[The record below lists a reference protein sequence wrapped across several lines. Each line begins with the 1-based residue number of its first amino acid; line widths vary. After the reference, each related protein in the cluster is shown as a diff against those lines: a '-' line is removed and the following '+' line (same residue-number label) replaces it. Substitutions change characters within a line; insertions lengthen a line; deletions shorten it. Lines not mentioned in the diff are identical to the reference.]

1 MMNSNEPVVWGAAL
15 ALALAVGALIAWL
28 ATRRRAF
35 LSGRASRDGELAQL
49 LAERDAAG
57 QIGERLQAELG
68 RASSELQAQRASV
81 IDLSARH
88 AEGLGRLERLAQV
101 EMELK
106 ERRAEAL
113 RLIEARQRAEQQ
125 STEYATRLHEQ
136 KQAAQERIAL
146 FERSLND
153 KFKTLSSEL
162 LEGQSQKF
170 AAQNEANL
178 GTLLNPLREQ
188 LSDFRKRVDE
198 VYDKES
204 RERGLLK
211 HEIDSL
217 KNLNQRI
224 SEEAV
229 NLTQALKAD
238 SKTRGAWGEMVL
250 ERLLEMAGLQAGRQ
264 FETQASF
271 AADSG
276 RQRPDV
282 IVHLPDDKDI
292 VIDAKVSLIA
302 WERYTAAA
310 DDVERAS
317 ALRDHLAAIRRNVDD
332 LYGKDYSSIPH
343 LRTLDFVLMFIP
355 IESAFV
361 EAVRVDD
368 RLYGYALAK
377 NVSIVSPSTLL
388 ATLRTVAHLWRIEQ
402 RNVNSLEF
410 ARVAAQLHDNFTLLV
425 EGLQEVGER
434 LDQAKT
440 KHEVVV
446 RRLTEGGRGSVLLQV
461 QRLKELGA
469 DTKKKL
475 PRELLE
481 RAGATVDDADAE
493 PQAAEEA
500 TQLPLKVLT

>member
-1 MMNSNEPVVWGAAL
+1 VA
-15 ALALAVGALIAWL
+15 GALVFGALVAWL
-28 ATRRRAF
+28 LTRRRAF
-35 LSGRASRDGELAQL
+35 ASGRASRDVEIAQL
-49 LAERDAAG
+49 LGERDAAK
-57 QIGERLQAELG
+57 QLCARVQDEH
-68 RASSELQAQRASV
+68 ASALRELQVQRASV
-81 IDLSARH
+81 VDLSARH
-88 AEGLGRLERLAQV
+88 AEGIGRLERLAQV
-101 EMELK
+101 EIELK
-106 ERRAEAL
+106 VRRAEAL
-113 RLIEARQRAEQQ
+113 KLIEARQRAEQQ

-136 KQAAQERIAL
+136 KQAAQERITL

-153 KFKTLSSEL
+153 KFKALSSEL

-170 AAQNEANL
+170 TAQNEANL
-178 GTLLNPLREQ
+178 GTLLSPLREQ
-188 LSDFRKRVDE
+188 LLDFRKRVDE

-217 KNLNQRI
+217 RNLNQRI
-224 SEEAV
+224 SQEAV

-264 FETQASF
+264 FETQVSF
-271 AADSG
+271 AAESG

-282 IVHLPDDKDI
+282 IVHLPDEKDI

-310 DDVERAS
+310 DDVDRAA

-332 LYGKDYSSIPH
+332 LQGKDYSNIPS

-368 RLYGYALAK
+368 KLYGYALAR

-410 ARVAAQLHDNFTLLV
+410 ARVAAQLHDNFVLLV
-425 EGLQEVGER
+425 EGLQDIGER

-469 DTKKKL
+469 DAKKKL

-481 RAGATVDDADAE
+481 RAGATIEEVEAE
-493 PQAAEEA
+493 VASGPTEEA
-500 TQLPLKVLT
+500 TQLPLQVITEKV